1 MVNPRTNKKSRTLHR
16 GPRIRY
22 YRCCTLILTAAA
34 GRPGSFRGEFVV
46 VLHGFRGD
54 SDDLFGRLVDP
65 DADPADVLQR
75 RGDAGAMSAE
85 AFGPSDRAVTI
96 AAISKV
102 LDQRY
107 VLPEM
112 VPVMVDR
119 LDARLCRLG
128 VTTSPIPSCSLSWS
142 VLTCEW
148 PGMTRI

>member
-1 MVNPRTNKKSRTLHR
+1 
-16 GPRIRY
+16 
-22 YRCCTLILTAAA
+22 LTAAEWA
-34 GRPGSFRGEFVV
+34 PGFVRGEFVEA
-46 VLHGFRGD
+46 LQGFRGD

-65 DADPADVLQR
+65 DADPADVPQR

-85 AFGPSDRAVTI
+85 VFGPSDRAVTI

-112 VPVMVDR
+112 VPVTVDR
-119 LDARLCRLG
+119 PDARRCRLG

-142 VLTCEW
+142 VLTYER
-148 PGMTRI
+148 PGTTRI